1 MTFTM
6 NYPLF
11 QEFLK
16 LMYNVDNQWETI
28 QKKEF

>member
-1 MTFTM
+1 MTFTV

-16 LMYNVDNQWETI
+16 LLYNVDNQQEI
-28 QKKEF
+28 IDK